1 MALLR
6 LPIAYEFE
14 TEVYGHG
21 VVLRPPAVSDFEVW
35 AALRSASRDHLMPFE
50 PQWSRDE
57 LTRSAFRRR
66 VRQYAL
72 ESRSDTGY
80 AFFLRETARD
90 ALIGGLTLSNVRR
103 GVAQAASM
111 GYWIGAGYQSRGL
124 MTEAVRAALPFAF
137 ETLRL
142 HRLEA
147 ACLETNV
154 ASRRV
159 LEKSG
164 FRQEGVARRYLK
176 IDGRWQDHV
185 LYAILEDDPRVEALR
200 VI

>member
-6 LPIAYEFE
+6 LPTAYEFE
-14 TEVYGHG
+14 AEVYGHG
-21 VVLRPPAVSDFEVW
+21 IVLRPPVISDFEAW

-66 VRQYAL
+66 LRQYAL

-80 AFFLRETARD
+80 AFFLHETAHD
-90 ALIGGLTLSNVRR
+90 SLIGALTLSNVRR

-111 GYWIGAGYQSRGL
+111 GYWIGAGHKGRGL
-124 MTEAVRAALPFAF
+124 MTEAVRAVLPFAF

-147 ACLETNV
+147 ACLEDNV

-164 FRQEGVARRYLK
+164 FLREGIARRYLK
-176 IDGRWQDHV
+176 IDGRWRDHLV
-185 LYAILEDDPRVEALR
+185 YACLEDDPRVEAVR
-200 VI
+200 AT